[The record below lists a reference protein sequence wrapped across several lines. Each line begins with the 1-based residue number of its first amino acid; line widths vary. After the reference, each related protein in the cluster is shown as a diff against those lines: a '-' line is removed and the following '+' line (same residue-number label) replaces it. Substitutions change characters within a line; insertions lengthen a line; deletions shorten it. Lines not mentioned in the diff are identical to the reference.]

1 MKLLS
6 TLIISAVITA
16 LTGFVQTAA
25 AQCLELGKT
34 YQVTVDLRSGTY
46 TKSVVAGKEI
56 SGNPRNPSYDKD
68 CQGRCGGGCGSDGGQ
83 GNYAY
88 DCLVHDVCTFYD
100 EKFGGMFDRDCG
112 DEFRAAIDDTVTVGQ
127 SACFI
132 SEAEYQE
139 WAN

>member
-1 MKLLS
+1 M
-6 TLIISAVITA
+6 
-16 LTGFVQTAA
+16 
-25 AQCLELGKT
+25 
-34 YQVTVDLRSGTY
+34 
-46 TKSVVAGKEI
+46 
-56 SGNPRNPSYDKD
+56 
-68 CQGRCGGGCGSDGGQ
+68 
-83 GNYAY
+83 
-88 DCLVHDVCTFYD
+88 CTFYD